1 MSAGLIV
8 TRVASEDEDANLGQ
22 DISTQVLAQPKAFA
36 VAASLLLGIGIIPGL
51 PTVPFLLMAFLVGG
65 LAYLLLRGQMAE
77 EEGPEDGPSNQIQAA
92 GEERDR
98 SRSSRQKQE
107 GQSQQML
114 PVVTPIALEVAG
126 DLIPLV
132 EDNSSDNNFLVK

>member
-1 MSAGLIV
+1 
-8 TRVASEDEDANLGQ
+8 
-22 DISTQVLAQPKAFA
+22 
-36 VAASLLLGIGIIPGL
+36 
-51 PTVPFLLMAFLVGG
+51 MAFLVGG
-65 LAYLLLRGQMAE
+65 LAYLLMRGQMAE

-92 GEERDR
+92 GEET
-98 SRSSRQKQE
+98 RQKQIQAAKKQE

-132 EDNSSDNNFLVK
+132 EDNSE